1 MQQCIESNTVD
12 TTATKNWT
20 PQEWVHFIRN
30 FPKEMKLTHFE
41 MLDKAYNLTNS
52 TNSYI
57 TMVWFEQSILHNYRG
72 NNIDQKIE
80 EFLINVGRRWYVTT
94 IFKAYKK
101 SNKLEEATAI
111 YKKSR
116 ANYHSVTSNTIDEL
130 LGFKN

>member
-1 MQQCIESNTVD
+1 
-12 TTATKNWT
+12 
-20 PQEWVHFIRN
+20 
-30 FPKEMKLTHFE
+30 

-80 EFLINVGRRWYVTT
+80 EFLMNVGRRWYVTT

-130 LGFKN
+130 LVFKN